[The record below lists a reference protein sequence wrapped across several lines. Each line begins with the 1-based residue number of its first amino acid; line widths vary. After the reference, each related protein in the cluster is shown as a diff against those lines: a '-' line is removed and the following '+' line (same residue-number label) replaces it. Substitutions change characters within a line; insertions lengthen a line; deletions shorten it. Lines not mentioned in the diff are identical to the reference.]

1 MKIVEETPTRL
12 RLQHLP
18 IRRWLFG
25 GSFFI
30 GCLGFLIYCLF
41 FDFATARLTC
51 ERPLPSEMNCELRQ
65 FSLLGRKQRLR
76 IFDIQ
81 NAYVKTTRQSR
92 STHYHVVILTSVG
105 ERDLI
110 SGQSYGKNQQDSQ
123 LINNYINS
131 GQRFLLLEQNQRQSM
146 LFKNLC
152 LLIGMAIGA
161 FELTAPVSNCIFYK
175 SLNQVFIERKSLRV
189 QKIIEE
195 PLEKILRLEI
205 QDKQFKYGRQYR
217 AVIVLQSYEE
227 IPINPEYTD
236 EKNVYSTV
244 ARIKSF
250 LGYF

>member
-1 MKIVEETPTRL
+1 M
-12 RLQHLP
+12 
-18 IRRWLFG
+18 
-25 GSFFI
+25 
-30 GCLGFLIYCLF
+30 
-41 FDFATARLTC
+41 
-51 ERPLPSEMNCELRQ
+51 
-65 FSLLGRKQRLR
+65 
-76 IFDIQ
+76 
-81 NAYVKTTRQSR
+81 
-92 STHYHVVILTSVG
+92 
-105 ERDLI
+105 
-110 SGQSYGKNQQDSQ
+110 
-123 LINNYINS
+123 
-131 GQRFLLLEQNQRQSM
+131 
-146 LFKNLC
+146 
-152 LLIGMAIGA
+152 LIGMAIGA